1 MVDGVP
7 IVSALRLRDF
17 LCQVDP
23 WDERLRFV
31 DIPVRSQDLLLF

>member
-1 MVDGVP
+1 MDGVP

-17 LCQVDP
+17 LCQISP

-31 DIPVRSQDLLLF
+31 DTPVHTQARLVS